1 MGLQIRNSFFDE
13 CGFGLVLGLGSC
25 DSVFFL
31 QIMLRQAPKL
41 PLCNAGS
48 CEIAP
53 SGDAWNVQVSKIAAV
68 NVTVPGVVSGSGSR
82 STSCPRIFIVEGLS
96 DL

>member
-41 PLCNAGS
+41 PLCNAGN

-53 SGDAWNVQVSKIAAV
+53 SGDAWNVPSVQNRRRQRHRPRRSQWLWLKV
-68 NVTVPGVVSGSGSR
+68 NV
-82 STSCPRIFIVEGLS
+82 LS
-96 DL
+96 